1 MMATKKIIIEE
12 LYYRVYVTFMEQMEY
27 ERESVEEEV
36 GPISDEQWYKYTKDF
51 LQKILKK
58 SGYEVE

>member
-12 LYYRVYVTFMEQMEY
+12 LYYRVYATFTEQLQY

-36 GPISDEQWYKYTKDF
+36 GPISDEQCYKYTSEF

>member
-12 LYYRVYVTFMEQMEY
+12 LYYRVYATFTEQLQY
-27 ERESVEEEV
+27 EREAVEEEV
-36 GPISDEQWYKYTKDF
+36 GPISDEQWDKYTSEF